1 MNPVNLDALV
11 SIIKKSVDD
20 HKLSPGCYARYLWN
34 NEKGT
39 RLMGRNE
46 YGCAD
51 AANILYT
58 IGAFPT
64 EPQERAE
71 FIRHLQE
78 MQDPESGR
86 QMAVITDAPG
96 LQFYSGNYT
105 NTRGKGG
112 VSYPKRSGICLE
124 TQFFPDAVNHP
135 EWKQPFLKAGEKF
148 HSETKYVFHW

>member
-1 MNPVNLDALV
+1 MDFRIPKAIGRDIDEDYDALQLQGGY
-11 SIIKKSVDD
+11 D
-20 HKLSPGCYARYLWN
+20 HNFEVFCNP
-34 NEKGT
+34 
-39 RLMGRNE
+39 
-46 YGCAD
+46 CA
-51 AANILYT
+51 L
-58 IGAFPT
+58 
-64 EPQERAE
+64 
-71 FIRHLQE
+71 L
-78 MQDPESGR
+78 QDPESGR

-135 EWKQPFLKAGEKF
+135 EWKQPFLKTGEKV